1 MFIYKRGGIY
11 YLAYFDEIENRN
23 RRISTKKKKKPDA
36 LKFLTEFKKELNS
49 RIHLE
54 NISILT
60 IQ

>member
-1 MFIYKRGGIY
+1 MFIFKWKGIY
-11 YLAYFDEIENRN
+11 YLECLDEVENRN
-23 RRISTKKKKKPDA
+23 KRVSTKKRKKTEA

-49 RIHLE
+49 RFHLE

>member
-1 MFIYKRGGIY
+1 MFIFKRKGIY
-11 YLAYFDEIENRN
+11 YLEYLDKVENRN
-23 RRISTKKKKKPDA
+23 KRVSTKKRKKTEA